1 MDSASPLSPPTQTDE
16 SQAAP
21 NLEPAPCSPLS
32 SADRAEQV
40 RQALEARRREALP
53 SAITKELVVRNDHSC
68 QEGLFAVVEEC
79 LAQNITEEKLWSMGD
94 DAQPIFFG
102 FQAYRLGGSLAD
114 MAAKWY
120 RILIAVLRNKGSDP
134 LGFAP

>member
-16 SQAAP
+16 SQAEPNVEAAP
-21 NLEPAPCSPLS
+21 RSPLS

-53 SAITKELVVRNDHSC
+53 SAITKELVVRNENSC
-68 QEGLFAVVEEC
+68 QECLFAVVEEC

-94 DAQPIFFG
+94 DAQPIFFS

-114 MAAKWY
+114 MAAKWS
-120 RILIAVLRNKGSDP
+120 RISIAVLRNKGSDP